1 VRAGRI
7 ASLVTVTALT
17 GALGAASSPA
27 SGDQVRTDTTLGG
40 FSVSANAAP
49 FKVQLDDPSLPIPRP
64 PDSPVVE
71 ADPAYSEADLDS
83 GPTSRAIGAV
93 LWPGGLFGEGLPQV
107 AQGAPQWPLKAEARY
122 PDKPYVATAQDQGT
136 FMKAQALGLDVV
148 GTARMS
154 PPEVPGALA
163 LGAVASTS
171 TATVKDGV
179 AIGTSVSQ
187 VSDVSLLAGLIKV
200 GSVGTTLTVS
210 SDGKKPVSSG
220 STVVNGLTIGGVGY
234 VVDDQGARPVG
245 GPVSQGIGL
254 PSSGV
259 ADPAKAMGIT
269 VSGVSQDHG
278 GDADEAT
285 RDAKGL
291 RITVDTVVLRGV
303 LDSVTPSPLTD
314 QLYALFEQ
322 VPPIQGQDVRG
333 FLFYALAAT
342 PKITFILGAGQGR
355 SAATLPLSFSF
366 PPLDFPG
373 FGLGV
378 PPLTTGGGPV
388 TAPVVSFAGAPLPG
402 SAVPSTGPGPVTAPV
417 ITPVAASAPPG
428 SPFHGIPPGLLLLV
442 AAVAAGSGWGLVRLR
457 GAALAT
463 GPAAIACTDGS
474 VSSLPDL
481 RGA

>member
-1 VRAGRI
+1 VRASRVT
-7 ASLVTVTALT
+7 SLAALTALT
-17 GALGAASSPA
+17 GVLASASAPA

-40 FSVSANAAP
+40 FSISTNAAP
-49 FKVQLDDPSLPIPRP
+49 FKVLIDDPSLPIPRP

-71 ADPAYSEADLDS
+71 ADPAYTEADLDS
-83 GPTSRAIGAV
+83 GPTSRAIGSV

-122 PDKPYVATAQDQGT
+122 PDKPYIATAQDQGT

-154 PPEVPGALA
+154 PPDVPGALA

-179 AIGTSVSQ
+179 AIGTSVSR
-187 VSDVSLLAGLIKV
+187 VSDVSLLAGIITV
-200 GSVGTTLTVS
+200 GSVSTTLSVS
-210 SDGKKPVSSG
+210 SDGKKPASSG

-245 GPVSQGIGL
+245 GPVGQGVGL

-259 ADPAKAMGIT
+259 ADPAKALGIT

-291 RITVDTVVLRGV
+291 RITVDTRFLHGV
-303 LDSVTPSPLTD
+303 LDSATPSPLTD
-314 QLYALFEQ
+314 TLYGLFAQ
-322 VPPIQGQDVRG
+322 VPPVQGQDVRG

-366 PPLDFPG
+366 PPLSFPLGG
-373 FGLGV
+373 FPAPGATTDGGPVAAPVLSGTGSPV
-378 PPLTTGGGPV
+378 LPAVGPPAAPV
-388 TAPVVSFAGAPLPG
+388 TAPV
-402 SAVPSTGPGPVTAPV
+402 T
-417 ITPVAASAPPG
+417 TPVAARLPG

-457 GAALAT
+457 GAVLAG
-463 GPAAIACTDGS
+463 GPVAGACNGGS

-481 RGA
+481 RGV